1 MFKQADIKEI
11 YKIFNQKNNNNI
23 FIDVR
28 EPDEWKEGTIPDAL
42 KISLGEIKDNTNI
55 LDKNKNYIMV
65 CRSGKR
71 SEKAS
76 QIMENQGFINIT
88 NFNGGMLEWYK
99 NNFPVSKT

>member
-1 MFKQADIKEI
+1 MFKQAGVQEI
-11 YKIFNQKNNNNI
+11 YKIFNEKNPNNI

-28 EPDEWKEGTIPDAL
+28 EPDEWQEGVIPNAL
-42 KISLGEIKDNTNI
+42 KISLGEVKNNI
-55 LDKNKNYIMV
+55 NKFDKNKNYIMV

-76 QIMENQGFINIT
+76 QIMENEGFANIT

-99 NNFPVSKT
+99 NNFPLNKF